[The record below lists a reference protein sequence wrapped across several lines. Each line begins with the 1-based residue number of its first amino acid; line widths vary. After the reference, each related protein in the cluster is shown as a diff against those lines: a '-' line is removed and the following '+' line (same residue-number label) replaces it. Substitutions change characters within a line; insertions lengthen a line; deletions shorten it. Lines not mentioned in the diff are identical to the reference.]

1 MTGDAAAGHAGDDG
15 VNAAGA
21 DDVADAAFA
30 ELCAPFV
37 DDPRVHLNN
46 AGVAPM
52 TARAERA
59 LVEIG
64 RLQRDGTLAV
74 GALLR
79 RYEAARGVFAR
90 LVGCSADDVAFFST
104 CAAAISQVAFGLP
117 LRPGDRVVLLDQEYP
132 SNAYPWHRAAERAG
146 ATVVTVASGPDWT
159 IDHDALCAAID
170 ARTRVVAVSFVQFQ
184 TGAVVDL
191 ARVVAAAR
199 RHGAWV
205 VVDAIQGLGIQP
217 FDMAAVGVD
226 AVCGGTHKWLLGP
239 LGHGFLAVTP
249 ALRPQLTPVLQ
260 GAITY
265 GTPDDPVV
273 VDKPIRDDIR
283 RFEPGAPLVL
293 GAAAGAASV
302 ELLLAAGIPR
312 LKAAAMATAALV
324 EERAR
329 RAGLVVRPR
338 GDSPFVVVVPEGDP
352 KDVAEALRRRGIA
365 VGVRGGGLRISCH
378 AWNDAD
384 DVDVLFRAL
393 QAASQETRG

>member
-1 MTGDAAAGHAGDDG
+1 VNADERPAEPPSSDAAL
-15 VNAAGA
+15 
-21 DDVADAAFA
+21 A
-30 ELCAPFV
+30 ELGAPFQH
-37 DDPRVHLNN
+37 DTAIHLNN

-59 LVEIG
+59 LVELA

-74 GALLR
+74 GTLLR
-79 RYEAARGVFAR
+79 RYEAARGTFAD
-90 LVGCSADDVAFFST
+90 LIGCDAGDVAFFST

-117 LRPGDRVVLLDQEYP
+117 LARGDRIVLLDQEYP

-146 ATVVTVASGPDWT
+146 AHVVTVASGPDWA
-159 IDHDALCAAID
+159 IDHEALCAAID
-170 ARTRVVAVSFVQFQ
+170 ARTRVVAVSFVQYQ

-191 ARVVAAAR
+191 ARVVAAAH
-199 RHGAWV
+199 RHGALV
-205 VVDAIQGLGIQP
+205 VVDAIQGLGVQP
-217 FDMAAVGVD
+217 FHMAALGVD

-249 ALRPQLTPVLQ
+249 ALRQRLTPILQ

-273 VDKPIRDDIR
+273 IDKPTRTDIR

-293 GAAAGAASV
+293 GAVAGAASI
-302 ELLLAAGIPR
+302 ELLRTIGLERVKALAMQA
-312 LKAAAMATAALV
+312 AALV

-329 RAGLVVRPR
+329 SDGWLVRPR
-338 GDSPFVVVVPEGDP
+338 SDSPFVVVVPRKNPG
-352 KDVAEALRRRGIA
+352 DVAEQLRARRIA

-378 AWNDAD
+378 AWNGAAD
-384 DVDVLFRAL
+384 VEALFAALAVVDDHR
-393 QAASQETRG
+393 